1 MSDAAPAPRSQAPE
15 VGALQAALAAS
26 RFESVVAE
34 GPALFRA
41 ARDRGDWGVA
51 SDAALCVGRACSNL
65 SRAEDALRWTQESAQ
80 AAQQLGDAERECVA
94 WGQLAMEQAR
104 GDQLAQ
110 ALDALGEMERRLP
123 EVHREGAV
131 RALLGSMA
139 ATLYGMG
146 LTAPALQAYER
157 ALVIAEAE
165 GEPGQV
171 VTLRTNWLVVASEHR
186 RMIEGEDAASAV
198 GLAQR
203 MERELA
209 QLEPAVAALDAPR
222 GHWRLAH
229 VTAAVHAAA
238 GRPAEAAAVLQRVLD
253 GSPALPAVLLSSL
266 WVDLARA
273 RLALGEPDRAREAAQ
288 HAAALA
294 DTTLS
299 QSRRSLHLQLR
310 SEIAE
315 LMGRPEEALALHK
328 RFHQRARAV
337 LVAAVETRLEGSLA
351 RLSALDAVV
360 ENQRL
365 RAQNQGLAEGV
376 ARMSA
381 LAATDPLTELF
392 NRRGFEA
399 ELQRLGEERAGRV
412 LALID
417 VDHFKAINDR
427 HGHATGDRVL
437 RELARCLGAALQPR
451 DLLARHGGEE
461 FALLLQELGVGVAA
475 GVLER
480 MREVVAAH
488 DWSAIAPGLR
498 VTVSLGAVQPAPD
511 EPLADALQ
519 RADRLLYEAKHQG
532 RDRVACDLPGGAGPG
547 APP

>member
-1 MSDAAPAPRSQAPE
+1 VNAATPAPRPQAPTVE
-15 VGALQAALAAS
+15 ALQAALAAT
-26 RFESVVAE
+26 RFESVVDE

-51 SDAALCVGRACSNL
+51 SDAALFIGRACLNL
-65 SRAEDALRWTQESAQ
+65 SRAQDALRWTQESAQ

-94 WGQLAMEQAR
+94 WGQLATEQAR
-104 GDQLAQ
+104 GDQLAL
-110 ALDALGEMERRLP
+110 ALEALGEMDRRLP
-123 EVHREGAV
+123 EVHRQGAV

-139 ATLYGMG
+139 ATLYSMG

-157 ALVIAEAE
+157 ALAIAEAE

-171 VTLRTNWLVVASEHR
+171 VTLRTNWLVVATEHHRSIDGEDSAAAIGLAR
-186 RMIEGEDAASAV
+186 RME
-198 GLAQR
+198 Q
-203 MERELA
+203 ELA
-209 QLEPAVAALDAPR
+209 LLEPAVAALDAPR

-229 VTAAVHAAA
+229 VTAAVNAAA
-238 GRPAEAAAVLQRVLD
+238 GRAAEAAAVLQRVLD
-253 GSPALPAVLLSSL
+253 ESPSLPPVLLSSL
-266 WVDLARA
+266 WVDLAKA
-273 RLALGEPDRAREAAQ
+273 CMALGESDRAREAAQ
-288 HAAALA
+288 RAAEGA
-294 DTTLS
+294 DPALS
-299 QSRRSLHLQLR
+299 QSRHGQHLQLR

-315 LMGRPEEALALHK
+315 LLGRHEEALALHK
-328 RFHQRARAV
+328 QFHHRARAV

-365 RAQNQGLAEGV
+365 RAQNQGLVEGV

-399 ELQRLGEERAGRV
+399 ELHRLGDGRSGRV

-437 RELARCLGAALQPR
+437 RELARCLGAVLRPR
-451 DLLARHGGEE
+451 DLLARYGGEE
-461 FALLLQELGVGVAA
+461 FALLLQELEAGAAA

-480 MREVVAAH
+480 MREAVAAH
-488 DWSAIAPGLR
+488 DWSAIGPGLR
-498 VTVSLGAVQPAPD
+498 VTVSLGAVRPALD

-519 RADRLLYEAKHQG
+519 RADRLLYEAKHRG
-532 RDRVACDLPGGAGPG
+532 RDCVVCDLPDGDGAGAQP
-547 APP
+547 

>member
-1 MSDAAPAPRSQAPE
+1 
-15 VGALQAALAAS
+15 
-26 RFESVVAE
+26 
-34 GPALFRA
+34 
-41 ARDRGDWGVA
+41 
-51 SDAALCVGRACSNL
+51 
-65 SRAEDALRWTQESAQ
+65 
-80 AAQQLGDAERECVA
+80 
-94 WGQLAMEQAR
+94 
-104 GDQLAQ
+104 
-110 ALDALGEMERRLP
+110 
-123 EVHREGAV
+123 
-131 RALLGSMA
+131 
-139 ATLYGMG
+139 
-146 LTAPALQAYER
+146 
-157 ALVIAEAE
+157 
-165 GEPGQV
+165 
-171 VTLRTNWLVVASEHR
+171 
-186 RMIEGEDAASAV
+186 
-198 GLAQR
+198 
-203 MERELA
+203 
-209 QLEPAVAALDAPR
+209 
-222 GHWRLAH
+222 
-229 VTAAVHAAA
+229 
-238 GRPAEAAAVLQRVLD
+238 VLQRVLD

-399 ELQRLGEERAGRV
+399 ELQRLGEGRAGRV

-437 RELARCLGAALQPR
+437 RELARCLGAALRPR

-461 FALLLQELGVGVAA
+461 FALLLQELGVGAAA

-547 APP
+547 VPP

>member
-1 MSDAAPAPRSQAPE
+1 
-15 VGALQAALAAS
+15 
-26 RFESVVAE
+26 
-34 GPALFRA
+34 
-41 ARDRGDWGVA
+41 
-51 SDAALCVGRACSNL
+51 
-65 SRAEDALRWTQESAQ
+65 
-80 AAQQLGDAERECVA
+80 
-94 WGQLAMEQAR
+94 
-104 GDQLAQ
+104 
-110 ALDALGEMERRLP
+110 
-123 EVHREGAV
+123 
-131 RALLGSMA
+131 
-139 ATLYGMG
+139 MG
-146 LTAPALQAYER
+146 LTAPALLAYER

-171 VTLRTNWLVVASEHR
+171 VTLRTNWLVVANEHR
-186 RMIEGEDAASAV
+186 RLIEDEDPASAV

-209 QLEPAVAALDAPR
+209 LLEPAVAALDAPR

-266 WVDLARA
+266 WVDLAKA

-294 DTTLS
+294 DTALS

-399 ELQRLGEERAGRV
+399 ELQRLGEGRAGRV

-437 RELARCLGAALQPR
+437 RELARCLGAALRPR

-461 FALLLQELGVGVAA
+461 FALLLQELGVGAAA

-547 APP
+547 VPP

>member
-1 MSDAAPAPRSQAPE
+1 MSAAAPSPRPPASE
-15 VGALQAALAAS
+15 VEALQAALAAS
-26 RFESVVAE
+26 LFERVAE
-34 GPALFRA
+34 DGPALFRA

-51 SDAALCVGRACSNL
+51 SDAALCVGRAWSNL
-65 SRAEDALRWTQESAQ
+65 ARAEDAVRWTQESAQ

-104 GDQLAQ
+104 GDQLTL
-110 ALDALGEMERRLP
+110 ALEALGEMDRRLSA
-123 EVHREGAV
+123 VHREDAV
-131 RALLGSMA
+131 RSLLGCMA

-157 ALVIAEAE
+157 ALAIAEAE

-171 VTLRTNWLVVASEHR
+171 VTLRTNWLVVAHEHHR
-186 RMIEGEDAASAV
+186 TIDGEDPTAA
-198 GLAQR
+198 LALARR

-209 QLEPAVAALDAPR
+209 LLEPAVAALDAPR
-222 GHWRLAH
+222 SHWRLAH
-229 VTAAVHAAA
+229 VAAAVHAVA
-238 GRPAEAAAVLQRVLD
+238 GRPGEAAGVLQRVLD
-253 GSPALPAVLLSSL
+253 ESPALPPVLLSSL
-266 WVDLARA
+266 WLDLAKARA
-273 RLALGEPDRAREAAQ
+273 ALGEPERSRDAAQ

-294 DTTLS
+294 DPALS
-299 QSRRSLHLQLR
+299 GSRRSLHLQLR

-315 LMGRPEEALALHK
+315 LLGRTDEALALHK

-365 RAQNQGLAEGV
+365 KAQNQGLAEGV

-399 ELQRLGEERAGRV
+399 ELQRLGDGRAGRV

-437 RELARCLGAALQPR
+437 RELARCLGAVLRPR

-461 FALLLQELGVGVAA
+461 FALLLLELDAGAA
-475 GVLER
+475 LGVLER
-480 MREVVAAH
+480 MRAAVAAH
-488 DWSAIAPGLR
+488 DWSGIAPGLR
-498 VTVSLGAVQPAPD
+498 VTVSAGAVRPAPD
-511 EPLADALQ
+511 EVLADALQ
-519 RADRLLYEAKHQG
+519 RADRLLYVAKHEG
-532 RDRVACDLPGGAGPG
+532 RDRIVCDLHEGADRADRP
-547 APP
+547 